1 MLETVEPYSNRSVSY
16 FLFRSIMKK
25 SLDQGQFS
33 PQILELGVN
42 TLSTSIPFKG
52 FISKLLKYE
61 FDKGRSSS
69 ISHC

>member
-1 MLETVEPYSNRSVSY
+1 
-16 FLFRSIMKK
+16 MKK

-42 TLSTSIPFKG
+42 TLSTSILLED
-52 FISKLLKYE
+52 FISKLFKYE
-61 FDKGRSSS
+61 FDKCSSSS